1 MGDSFDRQD
10 VDRAKVFWAKE
21 NVDQVFSVM
30 FKRLDHLREVLRTN
44 EATDKERVQAL
55 KSFDCLGLTA
65 RSPMID
71 TPVVQVAVSAG
82 YKPDDHSPTPTP
94 SSAIDDQLLPIQ
106 LPCKLHVCCKT
117 CLPSLQGTH
126 NSTLLYWAQNPLKVP
141 LLCGF
146 KRMVARPLMLSSGAG
161 ASDAQQKDGQDAEED
176 ESHWAVIYKAP
187 CGHSLRNY
195 EDVMRFLLATESYDV
210 LQLDYFSF
218 NNVVQFDPHSLRV
231 SQPPEIDLS
240 RGSEPTPV
248 ELCVGPGDSRP
259 SEFRYRKERW
269 PHGCFLTRGPIF
281 DACCECTDG
290 CLDAQRCACI
300 AMTGAGNHYN
310 YQRLSHPVT
319 SGLFECGPWCSCD
332 RALCQNRL
340 VQRGIRVRLQVF
352 WTERCGWGVRSLDDL
367 DAGTF
372 VCIYAGVILQKVQ
385 RPVEPPPPKLTR
397 VDLPSDDEVE
407 VVTEWLAPSVLEG
420 SNLLENP
427 DPPTSPPLHVPVI
440 QRPTDVN
447 ANPNKDKVKKVL
459 ASPNNADVKGN
470 EKNLKMVV
478 NSEIYLLDARKEGN
492 VSRFLNHSCQP
503 NLFIQNVFTDS
514 HDPAFPIIAFF
525 TNRKCPACVA
535 LMAVW
540 ASSWRRT
547 FVKHVSLD
555 YVTLWRRREHVTWK
569 PFPFF
574 TNSFLNKNLKVKHP
588 GEIMHP
594 VLIEMLIINLFSS

>member
-1 MGDSFDRQD
+1 MPARQNEGTFSIHFAGRRLAFEEETEY
-10 VDRAKVFWAKE
+10 RAKVFWAKK
-21 NVDQVFSVM
+21 NVDQVFGVM

-44 EATDKERVQAL
+44 TATDKGVLQLRDLENMQD
-55 KSFDCLGLTA
+55 SGPPGPEFDTCDLECSIRLPCMFLECGRKPENPEKTH
-65 RSPMID
+65 
-71 TPVVQVAVSAG
+71 AG
-82 YKPDDHSPTPTP
+82 TGKT
-94 SSAIDDQLLPIQ
+94 
-106 LPCKLHVCCKT
+106 CKLHTGRSNLT

-146 KRMVARPLMLSSGAG
+146 KRMV
-161 ASDAQQKDGQDAEED
+161 ED
-176 ESHWAVIYKAP
+176 ESHWGVIYKAP

-218 NNVVQFDPHSLRV
+218 NNVVQLDPHSVRV

-269 PHGCFLTRGPIF
+269 PHGCFLTRGPVF

-300 AMTGAGNHYN
+300 AKTGAGNHYN
-310 YQRLSHPVT
+310 YQRLSHSVT
-319 SGLFECGPWCSCD
+319 LYECGPWCSCD

-340 VQRGIRVRLQVF
+340 IQRGIRVRLQVF
-352 WTERCGWGVRSLDDL
+352 WTERCGWGVRSRDDL

-385 RPVEPPPPKLTR
+385 RPVEPPPPKVTR

-440 QRPTDVN
+440 QRPTDAN

-459 ASPNNADVKGN
+459 ASPNNADGKGN
-470 EKNLKMVV
+470 KKNLKMVV
-478 NSEIYLLDARKEGN
+478 NSEDMYLLDARKEGN

-514 HDPAFPIIAFF
+514 HDPDFPIIAFF
-525 TNRKCPACVA
+525 TNSVVKAGTE
-535 LMAVW
+535 LTW
-540 ASSWRRT
+540 NYSSDAHT
-547 FVKHVSLD
+547 VSLAQQQE
-555 YVTLWRRREHVTWK
+555 V
-569 PFPFF
+569 PC
-574 TNSFLNKNLKVKHP
+574 
-588 GEIMHP
+588 
-594 VLIEMLIINLFSS
+594 VLCGDDSVRGGVG